1 MNYKYASPKNFYPL
15 AGQLI
20 PWLAGATAVFL
31 LLGLYL
37 GLLVAPPDYQQGE
50 SYRIMFVH
58 VPSAWMS
65 LFVYVVM
72 AGSAGVRGFDSSTG
86 GTGGC
91 PYAPGAAGNLAT
103 EDLVYFL
110 DASGWDTGVSL
121 EGVLIAARSIA
132 EALGRPLAT
141 KVGQAGGWA
150 PGPSTSGSASRPST
164 SAVDSP

>member
-31 LLGLYL
+31 LSGLYL
-37 GLLVAPPDYQQGE
+37 GLFVAPPDYQQGE

-72 AGSAGVRGFDSSTG
+72 AGAAGVGLVWNINSPKCSR
-86 GTGGC
+86 
-91 PYAPGAAGNLAT
+91 APA
-103 EDLVYFL
+103 
-110 DASGWDTGVSL
+110 
-121 EGVLIAARSIA
+121 
-132 EALGRPLAT
+132 
-141 KVGQAGGWA
+141 
-150 PGPSTSGSASRPST
+150 RPS
-164 SAVDSP
+164 AHRLRC